1 MSEIMSTSR
10 MEMLNRTAEYLQ
22 MTRKVKNQKMALLI
36 GRIFCWLL
44 FLGTAILTKSFILGG
59 LALLLPAM
67 LHFVTVVSDE
77 VEPTRKAFLI
87 GILRNYLI
95 EGTIMDDLE
104 RFRSKTLN
112 SSKSDFDKETDLMK
126 YIDSKLT
133 EETVNNELTFAT
145 NIRRAYTLLNTDTF
159 EANLITYFA
168 KIRG

>member
-1 MSEIMSTSR
+1 
-10 MEMLNRTAEYLQ
+10 
-22 MTRKVKNQKMALLI
+22 
-36 GRIFCWLL
+36 
-44 FLGTAILTKSFILGG
+44 
-59 LALLLPAM
+59 
-67 LHFVTVVSDE
+67 VSDE